1 MSGVLGGGIDARF
14 TDLVM
19 FRLYLT
25 YDTVLGASYI
35 SQWQAKGQVR
45 VNLPF

>member
-1 MSGVLGGGIDARF
+1 VSGVLGGGIDARF
-14 TDLVM
+14 TDVVL
-19 FRLYLT
+19 FRLEST
-25 YDTVLGASYI
+25 YDTIGASYV